1 MNEIIVNLESLLTQ
15 FQTKF
20 LEIEDILHNTNKQ
33 FTRLKMEY
41 VKHVPND
48 NEESVMSMKDFVSY
62 MSALEETECDETS
75 QNISELPLDNEV
87 SLKSESEETPVINQ
101 GLQVDRSRSRKSSMT
116 MSNSFGWH
124 EVIPEEDEADD
135 VKMTPSPNEE
145 KIIKKLQRPTSIV
158 TNEEKIIKKLQ
169 RPTSIVTDP
178 AKKKGSSKNEESGK
192 RKLARP
198 TSIATQ
204 KSNVK
209 STKTSNNISEKNT
222 LIGNTMK
229 QDKNQNN
236 RKPTNLDFVN
246 IRVRPDLR
254 TFPVVQH
261 PETALLASA
270 TPSPMTPSEDKVPRI
285 DLDKLNNNQ
294 IQKISPKDTNL
305 NNTKF
310 QIKESKLPILSKAV
324 LSPTSTPRN
333 NQNQTPELR
342 SVSASSSTPTSSSS
356 TAVQRNLT
364 KTVCRKPNA
373 ELIQCRKCGKVK
385 CIQPSHNHSTR
396 TKIKTQ
402 IKKAKNEE
410 IHI

>member
-1 MNEIIVNLESLLTQ
+1 MNEIMVNLESLLTQ

-41 VKHVPND
+41 VKHVPDD

-62 MSALEETECDETS
+62 MSALEETEYDETS
-75 QNISELPLDNEV
+75 QNISELPLDNET

-101 GLQVDRSRSRKSSMT
+101 GLQVERSRSRKSSMT

-124 EVIPEEDEADD
+124 EVIPEEDEIED

-145 KIIKKLQRPTSIV
+145 KIIKKLQRPTSILS
-158 TNEEKIIKKLQ
+158 E
-169 RPTSIVTDP
+169 S
-178 AKKKGSSKNEESGK
+178 AKKKNSSKNEESGK

-198 TSIATQ
+198 TSISTH
-204 KSNVK
+204 KNNVK
-209 STKTSNNISEKNT
+209 NTKSSHIVSENTPVTNT
-222 LIGNTMK
+222 LK
-229 QDKNQNN
+229 QDKNPNN

-261 PETALLASA
+261 PETAMLASA
-270 TPSPMTPSEDKVPRI
+270 TPSPMTPSEDKIPRI

-294 IQKISPKDTNL
+294 IQKLSPKDNL
-305 NNTKF
+305 NNSKF
-310 QIKESKLPILSKAV
+310 QIKESKLPILTKAV

-333 NQNQTPELR
+333 QQNTPEAAPS
-342 SVSASSSTPTSSSS
+342 SVSSSTASSSS

-402 IKKAKNEE
+402 IKKSKNEE

>member
-41 VKHVPND
+41 VKHVPDD

-62 MSALEETECDETS
+62 MSALEETEYDETS

-87 SLKSESEETPVINQ
+87 SLKSDSEETPVFNQ
-101 GLQVDRSRSRKSSMT
+101 SLQVERSRSRKSSMT

-124 EVIPEEDEADD
+124 EVIPEEDEIED

-145 KIIKKLQRPTSIV
+145 KIIKKLQRPTSIM
-158 TNEEKIIKKLQ
+158 TE
-169 RPTSIVTDP
+169 PM
-178 AKKKGSSKNEESGK
+178 KKKNSSKNEESGK

-198 TSIATQ
+198 TSITTS

-209 STKTSNNISEKNT
+209 STKTSNNVIDNT
-222 LIGNTMK
+222 TAVSNTMK

-270 TPSPMTPSEDKVPRI
+270 TPSPMTPSEDKIPRI

-294 IQKISPKDTNL
+294 IQKMSPKDTNL

-310 QIKESKLPILSKAV
+310 QIKESKLPILTKAV

-333 NQNQTPELR
+333 NQNQTPE
-342 SVSASSSTPTSSSS
+342 VSMSSSTPSSSS

-396 TKIKTQ
+396 TRIKTQ
-402 IKKAKNEE
+402 IKKSKNEE